1 MTTVRVRG
9 LDPAACDLLA
19 DRGVA
24 AAARRELAGHLP
36 CVQQLWRNNQHCNA
50 GHMQLCWLVLVLRG
64 HGLLIVMSK
73 TQPSSIIV
81 PGFICESVVACWHN
95 QAREPPATSRCGC
108 LASRFGQLDLHVEN
122 GLLEIF
128 PSGCGSS
135 TPAPSCQDE
144 RRQQTSCA
152 AAAGRVAW
160 RARGSCTTARLH
172 SNASMALTPALAH
185 LCTIR
190 SELCGRPRTCCGHGR
205 FSDGGST
212 EEGGVHERCSEPR
225 EDTRMTSLGEPRVSD
240 RQGNLRTG

>member
-1 MTTVRVRG
+1 MPLIVLASPPVTTVRVRG

-95 QAREPPATSRCGC
+95 QHRELPAPADVACS
-108 LASRFGQLDLHVEN
+108 ASRFGQLVLHVEN

-128 PSGCGSS
+128 LAVCGSS
-135 TPAPSCQDE
+135 TPASSCQDE
-144 RRQQTSCA
+144 RRQHDELCRYCCCA
-152 AAAGRVAW
+152 AAW
-160 RARGSCTTARLH
+160 PSRARAAPAPQLACTR
-172 SNASMALTPALAH
+172 TPA
-185 LCTIR
+185 
-190 SELCGRPRTCCGHGR
+190 
-205 FSDGGST
+205 
-212 EEGGVHERCSEPR
+212 
-225 EDTRMTSLGEPRVSD
+225 
-240 RQGNLRTG
+240 

>member
-1 MTTVRVRG
+1 MSTVWVRG

-19 DRGVA
+19 DRCVA

-95 QAREPPATSRCGC
+95 QHRELPAPADVACS
-108 LASRFGQLDLHVEN
+108 ASRFGQLVLHVEN

-128 PSGCGSS
+128 LAVCGSS
-135 TPAPSCQDE
+135 TPASSCQDE
-144 RRQQTSCA
+144 RRQHDELCRCYCCA
-152 AAAGRVAW
+152 AAW
-160 RARGSCTTARLH
+160 PSRARAAPAPQLACTR
-172 SNASMALTPALAH
+172 TPA
-185 LCTIR
+185 
-190 SELCGRPRTCCGHGR
+190 
-205 FSDGGST
+205 
-212 EEGGVHERCSEPR
+212 
-225 EDTRMTSLGEPRVSD
+225 
-240 RQGNLRTG
+240 